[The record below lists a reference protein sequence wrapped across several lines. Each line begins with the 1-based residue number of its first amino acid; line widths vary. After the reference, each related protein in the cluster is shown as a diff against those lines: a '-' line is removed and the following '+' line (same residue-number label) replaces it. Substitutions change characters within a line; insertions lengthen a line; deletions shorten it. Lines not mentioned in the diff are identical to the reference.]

1 MKWVSVHIADKLP
14 AGVIKID
21 KYYREVIT
29 EAHFKANMPLLEKVG
44 IFASLSADYKSDE
57 KRLVTEE

>member
-1 MKWVSVHIADKLP
+1 LKTATIIGDPEMKWVCVHIADKLP

-29 EAHFKANMPLLEKVG
+29 EAHFKANMPLL
-44 IFASLSADYKSDE
+44 
-57 KRLVTEE
+57 

>member
-1 MKWVSVHIADKLP
+1 MKWVCVHIADKLP

-29 EAHFKANMPLLEKVG
+29 EAHFKANMPLL
-44 IFASLSADYKSDE
+44 
-57 KRLVTEE
+57 